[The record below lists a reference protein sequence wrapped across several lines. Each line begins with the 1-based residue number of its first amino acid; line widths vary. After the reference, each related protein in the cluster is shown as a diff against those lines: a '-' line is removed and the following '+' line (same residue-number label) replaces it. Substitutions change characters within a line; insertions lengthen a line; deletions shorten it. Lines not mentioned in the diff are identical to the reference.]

1 MRYWKD
7 TRQRG
12 SQGQSQIQHFLT
24 PTFELR
30 GQVNAVD
37 DPESVTYTLRVSPC
51 PYFEA
56 LLLTRDMQGM
66 IARIVKKDE
75 RSHLVAII
83 RLKDKTQDPHV
94 DENEWVVFNDF
105 AVTNVTE
112 DEALS
117 FAGSWKVSVPS
128 SVC

>member
-1 MRYWKD
+1 
-7 TRQRG
+7 
-12 SQGQSQIQHFLT
+12 
-24 PTFELR
+24 
-30 GQVNAVD
+30 
-37 DPESVTYTLRVSPC
+37 
-51 PYFEA
+51 
-56 LLLTRDMQGM
+56 MQGM